1 MTALKILLNEEKF
14 LSSDKK
20 QEIIN
25 YFIKYFY
32 SDIFEVDITFQH
44 NIEEMTLNLILSLIK
59 PTMQNGKLIQMK
71 SSEAINKLIE
81 VHKNIIELIKNK
93 KIFSDDEDNNNE
105 LIKMYKKNFKNLS
118 KENCLKN
125 HKSKIITKLG
135 LILLFYYL
143 KYPEEYQEDIS
154 DLIAII
160 EKDFDENWMK
170 IFTALCLNLLH
181 KGSSELNEIV
191 LNAYKNMSKY
201 IGKDGLDV
209 IVEFLKDTKIKKN
222 KNKMES
228 DDEDE
233 DDEEDEE
240 IENNN
245 SSKKKKKSNEIKLD
259 ESEEE

>member
-1 MTALKILLNEEKF
+1 MNLN
-14 LSSDKK
+14 
-20 QEIIN
+20 
-25 YFIKYFY
+25 Y
-32 SDIFEVDITFQH
+32 
-44 NIEEMTLNLILSLIK
+44 
-59 PTMQNGKLIQMK
+59 
-71 SSEAINKLIE
+71 
-81 VHKNIIELIKNK
+81 
-93 KIFSDDEDNNNE
+93 
-105 LIKMYKKNFKNLS
+105 
-118 KENCLKN
+118 
-125 HKSKIITKLG
+125 
-135 LILLFYYL
+135 LFYYL

-233 DDEEDEE
+233 DDEEEQE